1 MLSFKEFQEYVMDH
15 IREYLPEEYANA
27 EVSVRTVQKLNGV
40 TLQGLEIWTPEMKQ
54 GTGVTPTIYLN
65 GIYENYENGVDLESL
80 WNISAILRDSQW
92 ICRKMW
98 QKSRKCIRMS
108 IM

>member
-40 TLQGLEIWTPEMKQ
+40 TLQGLEIWTPEMKK
-54 GTGVTPTIYLN
+54 VR
-65 GIYENYENGVDLESL
+65 V
-80 WNISAILRDSQW
+80 
-92 ICRKMW
+92 
-98 QKSRKCIRMS
+98 
-108 IM
+108 

>member
-40 TLQGLEIWTPEMKQ
+40 TLQGLEIWTSEMKQ

-65 GIYENYENGVDLESL
+65 GIYENYENGVDLEVI
-80 WNISAILRDSQW
+80 NGTYR
-92 ICRKMW
+92 
-98 QKSRKCIRMS
+98 
-108 IM
+108 